1 MIIKLKVINFI
12 SSKPD
17 SDETRIM
24 HAKRNNIEIMIGSET
39 DEIIEDLFKFLC
51 KRYQE
56 RLEESMRGSEFFFFD
71 GVDALY
77 YDFNK
82 ISLRKG
88 KSYIESPKWL
98 LNKTNDGKCFQY
110 APTVA
115 LNHEQTK
122 KSPQRISKIKPFI
135 DQYKWK
141 EIDFPSHS
149 KKFGETGKSVNQ
161 IINQLLL
168 IFCMYLIILKK

>member
-24 HAKRNNIEIMIGSET
+24 HAQRNNIEIMIGSET

-56 RLEESMRGSEFFFFD
+56 RLEESMRGSEFFFD

-77 YDFNK
+77 YV
-82 ISLRKG
+82 L
-88 KSYIESPKWL
+88 
-98 LNKTNDGKCFQY
+98 
-110 APTVA
+110 
-115 LNHEQTK
+115 
-122 KSPQRISKIKPFI
+122 IK
-135 DQYKWK
+135 QA
-141 EIDFPSHS
+141 
-149 KKFGETGKSVNQ
+149 
-161 IINQLLL
+161 
-168 IFCMYLIILKK
+168 